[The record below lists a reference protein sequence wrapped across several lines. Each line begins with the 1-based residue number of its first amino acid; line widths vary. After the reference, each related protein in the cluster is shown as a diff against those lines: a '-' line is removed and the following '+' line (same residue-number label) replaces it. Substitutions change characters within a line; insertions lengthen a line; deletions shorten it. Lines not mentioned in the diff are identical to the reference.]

1 MRKILVTSALVYAN
15 GPMHLGHLLEQ
26 IQTDIWVRFQ
36 RLRGNDC
43 LYLGGDDAH
52 GTPIMLYAQKLGIT
66 PEQLIHE
73 VHESHLRDAHD
84 FMISFDNYY
93 TTHSTENHELV
104 KKIYAAL
111 KQRGNIVTRS
121 IEQAYDETAGIFLP
135 DRFIKGR
142 CPNCDA
148 PDQYGDNCEQCGST
162 YTPNELK
169 EPYSTLSGKPPVYR
183 PSQHLFFTLHEYTD
197 FLRTWSQEHLAPA
210 IAHKLAEWLENSL
223 KDWDISRDEPYFG
236 FPIPDEEHKYFYVWL
251 DAPIGYLA
259 SFMNF
264 SQQHPEYHFD
274 TYFKEENEVELY
286 HFIGKDIIYFHTL
299 FWPALLKGAGL
310 RTPNAVFAHGYLTVN
325 GAKMSKSRGT
335 FILVRDYLKH
345 LNPTYLR
352 YYFAAKLNSSF
363 DDLDLNFQEFINK
376 NNSDLVGKIVNI
388 ASRSAKFIHEGFG
401 GKLADQLPDESLFK
415 TAQNYFK
422 AASTAFEAREFNQA
436 VRIILEIADLA
447 NRYIDEQKP
456 WVLAKT
462 APQDPRIQEIST
474 EMLNLY
480 RLLMILLK
488 PIVPDLVAKSE
499 EFLAI
504 PPLVW
509 DDYQTPLLNHTIK
522 PFVPL
527 LSRVDPKAV
536 TALLAHEN

>member
-15 GPMHLGHLLEQ
+15 GPMHLGHILEQ

-43 LYLGGDDAH
+43 LYLSGDDAH
-52 GTPIMLYAQKLGIT
+52 GTPIMIYAQKLGIT
-66 PEQLIHE
+66 PEQL
-73 VHESHLRDAHD
+73 VTKMHESHLADARD
-84 FMISFDNYY
+84 FMISFDNYHI
-93 TTHSTENHELV
+93 THSPENHELV
-104 KKIYAAL
+104 KEIFTTLEK
-111 KQRGNIVTRS
+111 RGNIIARE

-142 CPNCDA
+142 CPNCNA

-162 YTPNELK
+162 YTPAELK
-169 EPYSTLSGKPPVYR
+169 DAYSTLSGKPPVYR
-183 PSQHLFFTLHEYTD
+183 SSKHLFFTLHEYTE
-197 FLRTWSQEHLAPA
+197 FLREWSKQHLTLE

-223 KDWDISRDEPYFG
+223 QDWDISRDEPYFG

-259 SFMNF
+259 SFKNF
-264 SQQHPEYHFD
+264 NALHPKYDFD
-274 TYFKEENEVELY
+274 AYFRQENSTELY

-299 FWPALLKGAGL
+299 FWPALLKGANL
-310 RTPNAVFAHGYLTVN
+310 RTPTAVFAHGFLTVN

-335 FILVRDYLKH
+335 FILVREYLKH
-345 LNPTYLR
+345 LAPAYLR
-352 YYFAAKLNSSF
+352 YYLATKLNASF
-363 DDLDLNFQEFINK
+363 DDLDLNFEEFINK

-388 ASRSAKFIHEGFG
+388 ASRSAKFIQAGFT
-401 GKLADQLPDESLFK
+401 GKLADQLPNEQLFK

-422 AASTAFEAREFNQA
+422 LAAEAFEAREFNQA
-436 VRIILEIADLA
+436 VRIMLELADLA

-456 WVLAKT
+456 WILAKIN
-462 APQDPRIQEIST
+462 PQNPRIQGIAT

-480 RLLMILLK
+480 RLIMILLK

-504 PPLVW
+504 PPLIW
-509 DDYQTPLLNHTIK
+509 DDYKNPLLNHTIK

-527 LSRVDPKAV
+527 LSRVDPQAV